1 MSPGTTEL
9 RHEQVT
15 AGGTAVGPPLALPG
29 GTRRGSLCAYMQD
42 HDGVTLELI
51 QLAPPEPRQPE
62 GHTP

>member
-15 AGGTAVGPPLALPG
+15 VGGIF
-29 GTRRGSLCAYMQD
+29 AYRQD

-51 QLAPPEPRQPE
+51 QVAAPEHR
-62 GHTP
+62 